1 MRIGNRMQLF
11 RSAPCVSVVIP
22 VYNAKRYLEACVQSL
37 EEQSLRSFELICV
50 DDGSTDGSAELLGT
64 LAKRYENL
72 RILSLEHAG
81 VSAARNAGIEDA
93 VGTYLLFVD
102 ADDTVDRQLLEL
114 AVQKADAC
122 SADMTIFGFDEFY
135 GKSDTYV
142 PREICGNNDLFERSF
157 NLSEMSCL
165 TTELTTPN
173 VWRILYRRSL
183 LTESGIRFHEDLHA
197 AEDLAFIYET
207 LFLARRITLMEQRL
221 YHYRR
226 DGGGSIT
233 HGERGD
239 TCLRS
244 LAYVRAFGESHGLFD
259 DVHIKRQLVNLVLDT
274 IWYSLDTAHSRQEF
288 DRIYTE
294 YQREWQDYICN
305 SKDLIDG
312 DYLGGRYRRF
322 FDATQGADAED
333 YLFYLLADKRDEIER
348 LRMESSSLVTAK
360 EELARTNDELRR
372 GSNTTQEVR
381 PSAIRRLVT
390 VLRRFLRGKK

>member
-1 MRIGNRMQLF
+1 MGIGNRTQSF
-11 RSAPCVSVVIP
+11 RSAPFVSVVIP
-22 VYNAKRYLEACVQSL
+22 VYNAKRYLEACIQSL
-37 EEQSLRSFELICV
+37 EEQSLRFFELICV

-102 ADDTVDRQLLEL
+102 ADDTVDQRLLEL

-142 PREICGNNDLFERSF
+142 PREICGKHELFERSF
-157 NLSEMSCL
+157 NISEMSCL

-183 LTESGIRFHEDLHA
+183 LTESGIRFHEDLNA
-197 AEDLAFIYET
+197 AEDLVFIYET
-207 LFLARRITLMEQRL
+207 LFVAQRITLMEQRL

-244 LAYVRAFGESHGLFD
+244 LAYVRAFGELHRLFD
-259 DVHIKRQLVNLVLDT
+259 DIHIKRQLVNLVLDT

-288 DRIYTE
+288 DRIYSG
-294 YQREWQDYICN
+294 YQREWQDYICS

-322 FDATQGADAED
+322 FDATQGVEAED
-333 YLFYLLADKRDEIER
+333 YLFHVLADKRDEIER
-348 LRMESSSLVTAK
+348 LRMESSSLATAK

-372 GSNTTQEVR
+372 ASNTTQEVR
-381 PSAIRRLVT
+381 PSAIRRFVT
-390 VLRRFLRGKK
+390 ALRRCLRGKK

>member
-22 VYNAKRYLEACVQSL
+22 VYNAKRYLEVCVQSL

-102 ADDTVDRQLLEL
+102 ADDTADRNLLEL

-142 PREICGNNDLFERSF
+142 PREICGKHELFERSF

-183 LTESGIRFHEDLHA
+183 LTESGIRFHEDLKA

-207 LFLARRITLMEQRL
+207 LFVAQRITLMEQRF

-226 DGGGSIT
+226 DGEGSIT

-259 DVHIKRQLVNLVLDT
+259 DIRIKRQLVNLVLDT

-288 DRIYTE
+288 DRIYSG
-294 YQREWQDYICN
+294 YQREWQDYICS

-312 DYLGGRYRRF
+312 EYLGGRYRRF
-322 FDATQGADAED
+322 FDATQGVEAED

-348 LRMESSSLVTAK
+348 LRMESSSLATAK
-360 EELARTNDELRR
+360 EELARSNDELRR
-372 GSNTTQEVR
+372 ASNMTQEVQ
-381 PSAIRRLVT
+381 PSAIRRFVIA
-390 VLRRFLRGKK
+390 LRRFLRGKK

>member
-114 AVQKADAC
+114 AVQRADAC

-288 DRIYTE
+288 DRIYTG

>member
-1 MRIGNRMQLF
+1 MGTGNRMQSF
-11 RSAPCVSVVIP
+11 RSAPHVSVIIP
-22 VYNAKRYLEACVQSL
+22 VYNAKRYLKACVQSL
-37 EEQSLRSFELICV
+37 EEQLLKSFELICV
-50 DDGSTDGSAELLGT
+50 DDGSTDGSAELLIT

-102 ADDTVDRQLLEL
+102 ADDTVDQRLLEL

-142 PREICGNNDLFERSF
+142 PREICGKHELFERSF
-157 NLSEMSCL
+157 NISEMSCL

-183 LTESGIRFHEDLHA
+183 LTESGIRFHDDLKA

-207 LFLARRITLMEQRL
+207 LFVAQRITLMEQRL

-244 LAYVRAFGESHGLFD
+244 LAYVRAFGELHRLFD
-259 DVHIKRQLVNLVLDT
+259 DIHIKRQLVNLVLDT

-288 DRIYTE
+288 DRIYSG
-294 YQREWQDYICN
+294 YQREWQDYICS

-322 FDATQGADAED
+322 FDATQGVEAED
-333 YLFYLLADKRDEIER
+333 YLFHVLADKRDEIER
-348 LRMESSSLVTAK
+348 LRMESSSLATAK

-372 GSNTTQEVR
+372 ASNTTQEVR
-381 PSAIRRLVT
+381 PSAIRRFVT
-390 VLRRFLRGKK
+390 ALRRCLRGKK

>member
-1 MRIGNRMQLF
+1 MGIGNRMQSF

-50 DDGSTDGSAELLGT
+50 DDGSTDGSAELLIT

-102 ADDTVDRQLLEL
+102 ADDTVDQQLLEL

-142 PREICGNNDLFERSF
+142 PREICGKHELFERSF

-165 TTELTTPN
+165 TTELMTPN
-173 VWRILYRRSL
+173 VWRILYRRTL
-183 LTESGIRFHEDLHA
+183 LTESGIRFHEDLKA

-207 LFLARRITLMEQRL
+207 LFVAGRIALMEQRL

-226 DGGGSIT
+226 DGEGSIT

-239 TCLRS
+239 TSLRS
-244 LAYVRAFGESHGLFD
+244 LAYVRAFGELHRLFD
-259 DVHIKRQLVNLVLDT
+259 DVRIKRQLVNLVLDT

-288 DRIYTE
+288 DRIYSG
-294 YQREWQDYICN
+294 YQREWQDYICS

-333 YLFYLLADKRDEIER
+333 YLFYLLADKRDETEQ
-348 LRMESSSLVTAK
+348 LRMESSSLATAK
-360 EELARTNDELRR
+360 EELARSNDELRR
-372 GSNTTQEVR
+372 ASNTTQEVR

-390 VLRRFLRGKK
+390 ALRRFLRGR

>member
-239 TCLRS
+239 TCFRS

-348 LRMESSSLVTAK
+348 LRMESSSLVTVK

>member
-173 VWRILYRRSL
+173 VWRILYRRFL

-226 DGGGSIT
+226 DGEGSIT

-288 DRIYTE
+288 DRIYTG

>member
-1 MRIGNRMQLF
+1 MGAGNGTQSF
-11 RSAPCVSVVIP
+11 RSAPLVSVVIP
-22 VYNAKRYLEACVQSL
+22 IYNAKRYLEACVRSLEDQSL
-37 EEQSLRSFELICV
+37 ASFELICV
-50 DDGSTDGSAELLGT
+50 DDGSTDGSAELLGI
-64 LAKRYENL
+64 LAKQYENL
-72 RILSLEHAG
+72 RVLLQEHAG

-102 ADDTVDRQLLEL
+102 ADDTVDQQLLEL

-142 PREICGNNDLFERSF
+142 PREICGKHELFECSF
-157 NLSEMSCL
+157 NISEMSCL

-183 LTESGIRFHEDLHA
+183 LTESGIRFHEDLKA

-207 LFLARRITLMEQRL
+207 LFVARRITLMEQRL

-226 DGGGSIT
+226 DGEGSIT

-239 TCLRS
+239 TSLRA
-244 LAYVRAFGESHGLFD
+244 LAYIRAFCETYGILDSRT
-259 DVHIKRQLVNLVLDT
+259 IKTQLVNLVLDT

-288 DRIYTE
+288 DRIYNG
-294 YQREWQDYICN
+294 YQREWLDYIRDSEN
-305 SKDLIDG
+305 LIDG

-322 FDATQGADAED
+322 FDVTHNADAED
-333 YLFYLLADKRDEIER
+333 YLFHVLADKRKEVDR
-348 LRMESSSLVTAK
+348 LRAEGSLLLTK
-360 EELARTNDELRR
+360 KDELVRTNDELRR
-372 GSNTTQEVR
+372 RIDTVRDVR
-381 PSAIRRLVT
+381 PSALRRLV
-390 VLRRFLRGKK
+390 VALRRCLRHKA

>member
-1 MRIGNRMQLF
+1 MGAGNGTQSF
-11 RSAPCVSVVIP
+11 RSAPLVSVVIP
-22 VYNAKRYLEACVQSL
+22 IYNAKRYLEACVRSLEDQSL
-37 EEQSLRSFELICV
+37 ASFELICV
-50 DDGSTDGSAELLGT
+50 DDGSTDGSAELLGI
-64 LAKRYENL
+64 LAKQYENL
-72 RILSLEHAG
+72 RVLLQEHAG

-102 ADDTVDRQLLEL
+102 ADDTVDQQLLEL

-142 PREICGNNDLFERSF
+142 PREICGKHELFECSF
-157 NLSEMSCL
+157 NISEMSCL

-183 LTESGIRFHEDLHA
+183 LTESGIRFHEDLKA

-207 LFLARRITLMEQRL
+207 LFVAGHIALMEQRL

-226 DGGGSIT
+226 DGEGSIT

-239 TCLRS
+239 TSLRA
-244 LAYVRAFGESHGLFD
+244 LAHIRAFCEAHGILD
-259 DVHIKRQLVNLVLDT
+259 SRTTKTQLVNLVLDT

-288 DRIYTE
+288 DRIYNG
-294 YQREWQDYICN
+294 YKREWLDYIRDSEN
-305 SKDLIDG
+305 LIDG

-322 FDATQGADAED
+322 FDVTHNADAED
-333 YLFYLLADKRDEIER
+333 YLFHVLVDKRKEVDR
-348 LRMESSSLVTAK
+348 LRAEGSLLLTK
-360 EELARTNDELRR
+360 KNELARTNDELRR
-372 GSNTTQEVR
+372 RIDTVRDVR
-381 PSAIRRLVT
+381 PSALRRLGAA
-390 VLRRFLRGKK
+390 LRRCLRHKA

>member
-1 MRIGNRMQLF
+1 MGTGNRMQSF
-11 RSAPCVSVVIP
+11 RSAPRVSVVIP
-22 VYNAKRYLEACVQSL
+22 VYNARRYLEACVQSL

-50 DDGSTDGSAELLGT
+50 DDGSTDGSAELLIT

-102 ADDTVDRQLLEL
+102 ADDTVDRKLLEL
-114 AVQKADAC
+114 AVQRADAC

-157 NLSEMSCL
+157 NLSDMSCL

-183 LTESGIRFHEDLHA
+183 LTESGIRFHEDLKA

-207 LFLARRITLMEQRL
+207 LFVTQRITLMEQRL

-244 LAYVRAFGESHGLFD
+244 LAYVRAFGESHGLFN

-288 DRIYTE
+288 DRIYTG
-294 YQREWQDYICN
+294 YQREWQDYICS

-322 FDATQGADAED
+322 FDATQGVEAKD
-333 YLFYLLADKRDEIER
+333 YLFYLLAGKRDEIER
-348 LRMESSSLVTAK
+348 LRMESSSLTMAK

-372 GSNTTQEVR
+372 ASNATQDVR

-390 VLRRFLRGKK
+390 ALRRCLRGKK

>member
-1 MRIGNRMQLF
+1 MGTGNRMQSF
-11 RSAPCVSVVIP
+11 RSAPRVSVVIP

-50 DDGSTDGSAELLGT
+50 DDGSTDGSAELLIT

-93 VGTYLLFVD
+93 VGMYLLFVD
-102 ADDTVDRQLLEL
+102 ADDTVDQQLLKL
-114 AVQKADAC
+114 VVQKADAC

-157 NLSEMSCL
+157 NLSDMSCL

-183 LTESGIRFHEDLHA
+183 LTESGIRFHEDLKA

-207 LFLARRITLMEQRL
+207 LFVAQRITLMEQRL

-226 DGGGSIT
+226 DGEGSIT

-244 LAYVRAFGESHGLFD
+244 LAYVRAFGELHRLFD

-288 DRIYTE
+288 DRIYIG
-294 YQREWQDYICN
+294 YQREWQDYICS

-322 FDATQGADAED
+322 FDATQGVDAED
-333 YLFYLLADKRDEIER
+333 YLFYLLAGKRDEIER
-348 LRMESSSLVTAK
+348 LRMESSSLATAK

-372 GSNTTQEVR
+372 ASKATQDVR
-381 PSAIRRLVT
+381 PSAIRRFVT
-390 VLRRFLRGKK
+390 ALRRCLRGKK

>member
-1 MRIGNRMQLF
+1 MGTGNRMQSF
-11 RSAPCVSVVIP
+11 RSAPRVSVIIP

-142 PREICGNNDLFERSF
+142 PREICGKHELFERSF
-157 NLSEMSCL
+157 NISDMSCL

-183 LTESGIRFHEDLHA
+183 LTESGIRFHEDLNA

-207 LFLARRITLMEQRL
+207 LFVAQRVTLMEQRL

-226 DGGGSIT
+226 DGEGSIT

-244 LAYVRAFGESHGLFD
+244 LAYVRAFGELHRLFD
-259 DVHIKRQLVNLVLDT
+259 DVRIKRQLVNLVLDT

-288 DRIYTE
+288 DRIYTG
-294 YQREWQDYICN
+294 YQREWQDYICS

-322 FDATQGADAED
+322 FDATQGVEAED
-333 YLFYLLADKRDEIER
+333 YLFYLLAGKRDEIER
-348 LRMESSSLVTAK
+348 LRMESSSLTTAK
-360 EELARTNDELRR
+360 EELARSNDELRR
-372 GSNTTQEVR
+372 ASNTTQEVR
-381 PSAIRRLVT
+381 PSAIRMLVT
-390 VLRRFLRGKK
+390 ALRRCLRGRS

>member
-1 MRIGNRMQLF
+1 MGIGNRMQSF
-11 RSAPCVSVVIP
+11 RSAPLVSVVVP
-22 VYNAKRYLEACVQSL
+22 VYNAKRYLEACIQSL

-50 DDGSTDGSAELLGT
+50 DDGSTDGSAELLVT
-64 LAKRYENL
+64 LAKQYENL
-72 RILSLEHAG
+72 RVLSQKHAG

-93 VGTYLLFVD
+93 VGT
-102 ADDTVDRQLLEL
+102 VDRKLLEL

-122 SADMTIFGFDEFY
+122 STDMTIFGFDEFY

-142 PREICGNNDLFERSF
+142 PREICGKHELFERSF

-165 TTELTTPN
+165 TTELMTPN

-183 LTESGIRFHEDLHA
+183 LTESGIRFHEDLKA

-207 LFLARRITLMEQRL
+207 LFVAQRITLMEQRL

-288 DRIYTE
+288 DRIYTG

-348 LRMESSSLVTAK
+348 LRMESSSLATAK
-360 EELARTNDELRR
+360 EELARSNDELRR
-372 GSNTTQEVR
+372 ASNMTQEVQ
-381 PSAIRRLVT
+381 PSAIRRFVIA
-390 VLRRFLRGKK
+390 LRRFLRGKK

>member
-183 LTESGIRFHEDLHA
+183 LTESGIRFHEDLYA

>member
-1 MRIGNRMQLF
+1 MGTGNRMQSF
-11 RSAPCVSVVIP
+11 RSAPRVSVVIP

-50 DDGSTDGSAELLGT
+50 DDGSTDGSAELLIT

-93 VGTYLLFVD
+93 VGMYLLFVD
-102 ADDTVDRQLLEL
+102 ADDTVDQQLLKL
-114 AVQKADAC
+114 VVQKADAC

-157 NLSEMSCL
+157 NLSDMSCL

-183 LTESGIRFHEDLHA
+183 LTESGIRFHEDLKA

-207 LFLARRITLMEQRL
+207 LFVAQRITLMEQRL

-244 LAYVRAFGESHGLFD
+244 LAYVRAFGESHGLFN

-288 DRIYTE
+288 DRIYTG
-294 YQREWQDYICN
+294 YQREWQDYICS

-322 FDATQGADAED
+322 FDATQGVEAED
-333 YLFYLLADKRDEIER
+333 YLFYLLAGKRDEIER
-348 LRMESSSLVTAK
+348 LRMESSSLTMAK

-372 GSNTTQEVR
+372 ASNATQDVR

-390 VLRRFLRGKK
+390 ALRRCLRGRK

>member
-1 MRIGNRMQLF
+1 MGAGNGTQSF
-11 RSAPCVSVVIP
+11 RSAPLVSVVIP
-22 VYNAKRYLEACVQSL
+22 IYNAKRYLEACVRSLEDQSL
-37 EEQSLRSFELICV
+37 ASFELICV
-50 DDGSTDGSAELLGT
+50 DDGSTDGSAELLDT

-102 ADDTVDRQLLEL
+102 ADDTVDQQLLEL

-142 PREICGNNDLFERSF
+142 PREICGKHELFECSF
-157 NLSEMSCL
+157 NISEMSCL

-183 LTESGIRFHEDLHA
+183 LTESGIRFHEDLKA

-207 LFLARRITLMEQRL
+207 LFVAGHIALMEQRL

-226 DGGGSIT
+226 DGEGSIT

-239 TCLRS
+239 TSLRA
-244 LAYVRAFGESHGLFD
+244 LAYIRAFCETHGILD
-259 DVHIKRQLVNLVLDT
+259 SRTIKTQLVNLVLDT

-288 DRIYTE
+288 DRIYNG
-294 YQREWQDYICN
+294 YQREWLDYIRDSEN
-305 SKDLIDG
+305 LIDG

-322 FDATQGADAED
+322 FDVTHNADAED
-333 YLFYLLADKRDEIER
+333 YLFHVLVDKRKEVDR
-348 LRMESSSLVTAK
+348 LRAEGSLLLTK
-360 EELARTNDELRR
+360 KNELARTNDELRR
-372 GSNTTQEVR
+372 RIDTVRDVR
-381 PSAIRRLVT
+381 PSALRRLV
-390 VLRRFLRGKK
+390 VALRRCLRHKA

>member
-22 VYNAKRYLEACVQSL
+22 VYNAKRYLEVCVQSL

-102 ADDTVDRQLLEL
+102 ADDTADRNLLEL

-142 PREICGNNDLFERSF
+142 PREICGKHELFERSF

-183 LTESGIRFHEDLHA
+183 LTESGIRFHEDLKA

-207 LFLARRITLMEQRL
+207 LFVAQRITLMEQRF

-226 DGGGSIT
+226 DGEGSIT

-259 DVHIKRQLVNLVLDT
+259 DIRIKRQLVNLVLDT

-288 DRIYTE
+288 DRIYSG
-294 YQREWQDYICN
+294 YQREWQDYICS

-312 DYLGGRYRRF
+312 EYLGGRYRRF
-322 FDATQGADAED
+322 FDATQGVEAED

-348 LRMESSSLVTAK
+348 LRMESSSLATAK
-360 EELARTNDELRR
+360 EELARSNDELRR
-372 GSNTTQEVR
+372 ASNTTQEVR
-381 PSAIRRLVT
+381 PSAIRMLVT
-390 VLRRFLRGKK
+390 ALRRCLRGKK

>member
-1 MRIGNRMQLF
+1 MGIGNRMQSF
-11 RSAPCVSVVIP
+11 RSAPCVSVIIP
-22 VYNAKRYLEACVQSL
+22 VYNAKRYLEVCVQSL

-50 DDGSTDGSAELLGT
+50 DDGSTDGSAELLIT

-114 AVQKADAC
+114 AVQRADAC
-122 SADMTIFGFDEFY
+122 SADMTIFGFDECY

-142 PREICGNNDLFERSF
+142 PREICGKHELFERSF
-157 NLSEMSCL
+157 GLSDMSCL

-173 VWRILYRRSL
+173 VWRILYRRSH
-183 LTESGIRFHEDLHA
+183 LTESGIRFHEDLKA

-207 LFLARRITLMEQRL
+207 LFVARRITLMGQRL

-226 DGGGSIT
+226 DGEGSIT

-244 LAYVRAFGESHGLFD
+244 LSYVRAFGESHGLFD
-259 DVHIKRQLVNLVLDT
+259 DVRIKRQLVNLVLDT

-288 DRIYTE
+288 DRIYTG

-312 DYLGGRYRRF
+312 DYLGGRYHRF

-348 LRMESSSLVTAK
+348 LRMESSSLATAK
-360 EELARTNDELRR
+360 EELARSNDELRR
-372 GSNTTQEVR
+372 ASNTTQEVR
-381 PSAIRRLVT
+381 PSAIRMLVT
-390 VLRRFLRGKK
+390 ALRRCLRGKK

>member
-1 MRIGNRMQLF
+1 MGTGNRMQSF
-11 RSAPCVSVVIP
+11 RSAPLVSVVIP
-22 VYNAKRYLEACVQSL
+22 IYNAKRYLEACVRSLEDQSL
-37 EEQSLRSFELICV
+37 ASFELICV
-50 DDGSTDGSAELLGT
+50 DDGSTDGSAELLGI
-64 LAKRYENL
+64 LAKQYENL
-72 RILSLEHAG
+72 RVLLQEHAG

-102 ADDTVDRQLLEL
+102 ADDTVDQQLLKL

-142 PREICGNNDLFERSF
+142 PREICGKHELFECSF
-157 NLSEMSCL
+157 DLSEMSCL

-207 LFLARRITLMEQRL
+207 LFVAQRITLMEQRL

-226 DGGGSIT
+226 DGEGSIT

-239 TCLRS
+239 TSLRA
-244 LAYVRAFGESHGLFD
+244 LAHIRAFCETQGILDSLTTR
-259 DVHIKRQLVNLVLDT
+259 RQLVNLVLDT

-288 DRIYTE
+288 DRIYNG
-294 YQREWQDYICN
+294 YKREWLDYVRDSEN
-305 SKDLIDG
+305 LIDG
-312 DYLGGRYRRF
+312 DYLGGRYRCF
-322 FDATQGADAED
+322 FDVTHNADAED
-333 YLFYLLADKRDEIER
+333 YLFHVLVDKHKEVDR
-348 LRMESSSLVTAK
+348 LRAEGSLLLTK
-360 EELARTNDELRR
+360 KDELARTNDELRR
-372 GSNTTQEVR
+372 RIDTVRDVR
-381 PSAIRRLVT
+381 PSALRKLGAA
-390 VLRRFLRGKK
+390 LRRCLRHKA

>member
-1 MRIGNRMQLF
+1 MGIGNRTQSF
-11 RSAPCVSVVIP
+11 RSAPFVSVVIP
-22 VYNAKRYLEACVQSL
+22 VYNAKRYLEACIQSL
-37 EEQSLRSFELICV
+37 EEQSLRFFELICV

-102 ADDTVDRQLLEL
+102 ADDTVDQRLLEL

-142 PREICGNNDLFERSF
+142 PREICGKHELFERSF
-157 NLSEMSCL
+157 NISEMSCL

-183 LTESGIRFHEDLHA
+183 LTESGIRFHDDLKA

-207 LFLARRITLMEQRL
+207 LFVAQRITLMEQRL

-244 LAYVRAFGESHGLFD
+244 LAYVRAFGELHRLFD
-259 DVHIKRQLVNLVLDT
+259 DIHIKRQLVNLVLDT

-288 DRIYTE
+288 DRIYSG
-294 YQREWQDYICN
+294 YQREWQDYICS

-322 FDATQGADAED
+322 FDATQGVEAED
-333 YLFYLLADKRDEIER
+333 YLFHVLADKRDEIER
-348 LRMESSSLVTAK
+348 LRMESSSLATAK

-372 GSNTTQEVR
+372 ASNTTQEVR
-381 PSAIRRLVT
+381 PSAIRRFVT
-390 VLRRFLRGKK
+390 ALRRCLRGKK

>member
-1 MRIGNRMQLF
+1 MGAGNGTQSF
-11 RSAPCVSVVIP
+11 RSAPLVSVVIP
-22 VYNAKRYLEACVQSL
+22 IYNAKRYLEACVRSLEDQSL
-37 EEQSLRSFELICV
+37 ASFELICV
-50 DDGSTDGSAELLGT
+50 DDGSTDGSAELLGI
-64 LAKRYENL
+64 LAKQYENL
-72 RILSLEHAG
+72 RVLLQEHAG

-102 ADDTVDRQLLEL
+102 ADDTVDQQLLEL

-142 PREICGNNDLFERSF
+142 PREICGKHELFECSF
-157 NLSEMSCL
+157 NISEMSCL

-183 LTESGIRFHEDLHA
+183 LTESGIRFHEDLKA

-207 LFLARRITLMEQRL
+207 LFMAGHIALMEQRL

-226 DGGGSIT
+226 DGEGSIT

-239 TCLRS
+239 TSLRA
-244 LAYVRAFGESHGLFD
+244 LAHIRAFCEAHGILD
-259 DVHIKRQLVNLVLDT
+259 SRTTKTQLVNLVLDT

-288 DRIYTE
+288 DRIYNG
-294 YQREWQDYICN
+294 YKREWLDYIRDSEN
-305 SKDLIDG
+305 LIDG

-322 FDATQGADAED
+322 FDVTHNADAED
-333 YLFYLLADKRDEIER
+333 YLFHVLVDKRKEVDR
-348 LRMESSSLVTAK
+348 LRAEGSLLLTK
-360 EELARTNDELRR
+360 KNELARTNDELRR
-372 GSNTTQEVR
+372 RIDTVRDVR
-381 PSAIRRLVT
+381 PSALRRLV
-390 VLRRFLRGKK
+390 VALRRCLRHKA

>member
-360 EELARTNDELRR
+360 EELARTNDELRH

>member
-1 MRIGNRMQLF
+1 
-11 RSAPCVSVVIP
+11 
-22 VYNAKRYLEACVQSL
+22 
-37 EEQSLRSFELICV
+37 
-50 DDGSTDGSAELLGT
+50 
-64 LAKRYENL
+64 
-72 RILSLEHAG
+72 
-81 VSAARNAGIEDA
+81 
-93 VGTYLLFVD
+93 
-102 ADDTVDRQLLEL
+102 
-114 AVQKADAC
+114 
-122 SADMTIFGFDEFY
+122 
-135 GKSDTYV
+135 
-142 PREICGNNDLFERSF
+142 
-157 NLSEMSCL
+157 MSCL

-173 VWRILYRRSL
+173 VWRILYRHSL
-183 LTESGIRFHEDLHA
+183 LTESGIRFHEDLKA

-207 LFLARRITLMEQRL
+207 LFVARRITLMEQRL

-226 DGGGSIT
+226 DGEGSIT

-259 DVHIKRQLVNLVLDT
+259 DVRIKRQLVNLVLDT

-288 DRIYTE
+288 DCIYTG
-294 YQREWQDYICN
+294 YQREWQDYICS

-348 LRMESSSLVTAK
+348 LRMESSSLATAK

-372 GSNTTQEVR
+372 ASNTTQEVR

-390 VLRRFLRGKK
+390 ALRRFLRGKK

>member
-1 MRIGNRMQLF
+1 MGTGNRMQSF
-11 RSAPCVSVVIP
+11 RSAPRVSVVIP

-50 DDGSTDGSAELLGT
+50 DDGSTDGSAELLIT

-93 VGTYLLFVD
+93 VGMYLLFVD
-102 ADDTVDRQLLEL
+102 ADDTVDQQLLKL
-114 AVQKADAC
+114 VVQKADAC

-157 NLSEMSCL
+157 NLSDMSCL

-183 LTESGIRFHEDLHA
+183 LTESGIRFHEDLKA

-207 LFLARRITLMEQRL
+207 LFVAQRITLMEQRL

-226 DGGGSIT
+226 DGEGSIT

-244 LAYVRAFGESHGLFD
+244 LAYVRAFGELHRLFD

-288 DRIYTE
+288 DRIYIG
-294 YQREWQDYICN
+294 YQREWQDYICS

-322 FDATQGADAED
+322 FDATQGVDAED
-333 YLFYLLADKRDEIER
+333 YLFYLLAGKRDEIER
-348 LRMESSSLVTAK
+348 LRMESSSLATAK
-360 EELARTNDELRR
+360 EELVRTNDELRR
-372 GSNTTQEVR
+372 ASKATQDVR
-381 PSAIRRLVT
+381 PSAIRRFVT
-390 VLRRFLRGKK
+390 ALRRCLRGKK

>member
-1 MRIGNRMQLF
+1 MGAGNGTQSF
-11 RSAPCVSVVIP
+11 RSAPLVSVVIP
-22 VYNAKRYLEACVQSL
+22 IYNAKRYLEACVRSLEDQSL
-37 EEQSLRSFELICV
+37 ASFELICV
-50 DDGSTDGSAELLGT
+50 DDGSTDGSAELLGI
-64 LAKRYENL
+64 LAKQYENL
-72 RILSLEHAG
+72 RVLLQEHAG

-102 ADDTVDRQLLEL
+102 ADDTVDQQLLEL

-142 PREICGNNDLFERSF
+142 PREICGKHELFECSF
-157 NLSEMSCL
+157 NISEMSCL

-183 LTESGIRFHEDLHA
+183 LTESGIRFHEDLKA

-207 LFLARRITLMEQRL
+207 LFVAGHIALMEQRL

-226 DGGGSIT
+226 DGEGSIT

-239 TCLRS
+239 TSLRA
-244 LAYVRAFGESHGLFD
+244 LAHIRAFCEAHGILD
-259 DVHIKRQLVNLVLDT
+259 SRTTKTQLVNLVLDT

-288 DRIYTE
+288 DRIYNG
-294 YQREWQDYICN
+294 YKREWLDYIRDSEN
-305 SKDLIDG
+305 LIDG

-322 FDATQGADAED
+322 FDVTHNADAED
-333 YLFYLLADKRDEIER
+333 YLFHVLADKRKEVDR
-348 LRMESSSLVTAK
+348 LRAEGSLLLTK
-360 EELARTNDELRR
+360 KDELARTNDELRR
-372 GSNTTQEVR
+372 RIDTVRDVR
-381 PSAIRRLVT
+381 PSALRRLGAA
-390 VLRRFLRGKK
+390 LRRCLRHKA

>member
-22 VYNAKRYLEACVQSL
+22 VYNAKRYLEVCVQSL

-102 ADDTVDRQLLEL
+102 ADDTADRNLLEL

-142 PREICGNNDLFERSF
+142 PREICGKHELFERSF
-157 NLSEMSCL
+157 NFSDMSCL

-183 LTESGIRFHEDLHA
+183 LTESGIRFHEDLKA

-207 LFLARRITLMEQRL
+207 LFVAQRITLMEQRL

-226 DGGGSIT
+226 DGEGSIT

-259 DVHIKRQLVNLVLDT
+259 DVRIKRQLVNLVLDT

-288 DRIYTE
+288 DRIYTG

-322 FDATQGADAED
+322 FDATQGVEAED

-348 LRMESSSLVTAK
+348 LRMESSSLATAK
-360 EELARTNDELRR
+360 EELARSNDELRR
-372 GSNTTQEVR
+372 ASNTTQEVR
-381 PSAIRRLVT
+381 PSAIRMLVT
-390 VLRRFLRGKK
+390 ALRRCLRGKK

>member
-1 MRIGNRMQLF
+1 MGTRNRMQSF
-11 RSAPCVSVVIP
+11 RSAPRVSVIIP

-37 EEQSLRSFELICV
+37 EDQSLRSFELICV
-50 DDGSTDGSAELLGT
+50 DDGSTDGSTELLIT

-142 PREICGNNDLFERSF
+142 PREICGKHELFERSF
-157 NLSEMSCL
+157 NISDMSCL

-183 LTESGIRFHEDLHA
+183 LTESGIRFHEDLNA

-207 LFLARRITLMEQRL
+207 LFVAQRVTLMEQRL

-226 DGGGSIT
+226 DGEGSIT

-244 LAYVRAFGESHGLFD
+244 LAYVRAFGELHRLFD
-259 DVHIKRQLVNLVLDT
+259 DVRIKRQLVNLVLDT

-288 DRIYTE
+288 DRIYTGH
-294 YQREWQDYICN
+294 QREWQDYICS

-322 FDATQGADAED
+322 FDATQGVEAED
-333 YLFYLLADKRDEIER
+333 YLFYLLAGKRDEIER

-372 GSNTTQEVR
+372 ASNATQDVR
-381 PSAIRRLVT
+381 PSAIRRFVT
-390 VLRRFLRGKK
+390 ALRRCLRGKK

>member
-1 MRIGNRMQLF
+1 MGTGNRMQSF
-11 RSAPCVSVVIP
+11 RSAPRVSVVIP

-50 DDGSTDGSAELLGT
+50 DDGSTDGSAELLIT

-93 VGTYLLFVD
+93 VGMYLLFVD
-102 ADDTVDRQLLEL
+102 ADDTVDQQLLKL
-114 AVQKADAC
+114 VVQKADAC

-157 NLSEMSCL
+157 NLSDMSCL

-183 LTESGIRFHEDLHA
+183 LTESGIRFHEDLKA

-207 LFLARRITLMEQRL
+207 LFVAQRITLMEQRL

-226 DGGGSIT
+226 DGEGSIT

-244 LAYVRAFGESHGLFD
+244 LAYVRAFGELHRLFD

-288 DRIYTE
+288 DRIYIG
-294 YQREWQDYICN
+294 YQREWQDYICS

-322 FDATQGADAED
+322 FDATQGVDAED
-333 YLFYLLADKRDEIER
+333 YLFYLLAGKRDEIER
-348 LRMESSSLVTAK
+348 LRMESSSLATAK

-372 GSNTTQEVR
+372 ASKATQDVR
-381 PSAIRRLVT
+381 PSAIRRFVT
-390 VLRRFLRGKK
+390 ALRRCLRGRK

>member
-1 MRIGNRMQLF
+1 MGAGNGTQSF
-11 RSAPCVSVVIP
+11 RSAPLVSVVIP
-22 VYNAKRYLEACVQSL
+22 IYNAKRYLEACVRSLEDQSL
-37 EEQSLRSFELICV
+37 ASFELICV
-50 DDGSTDGSAELLGT
+50 DDGSTDGSAELLGI
-64 LAKRYENL
+64 LAKQYENL
-72 RILSLEHAG
+72 RVLLQEHAG

-102 ADDTVDRQLLEL
+102 ADDTVDQQLLEL

-142 PREICGNNDLFERSF
+142 PREICGKHELFECSF
-157 NLSEMSCL
+157 NISEMSCL

-183 LTESGIRFHEDLHA
+183 LTESGIRFHEDLKA

-207 LFLARRITLMEQRL
+207 LFVAGHIALMEQRL

-226 DGGGSIT
+226 DGEGSIT

-239 TCLRS
+239 TSLRA
-244 LAYVRAFGESHGLFD
+244 LAHIRVFCEAHGILD
-259 DVHIKRQLVNLVLDT
+259 SRTTKTQLVNLVLDT

-288 DRIYTE
+288 DRIYNG
-294 YQREWQDYICN
+294 YKREWLDYIRDSEN
-305 SKDLIDG
+305 LIDG

-322 FDATQGADAED
+322 FDVTHNADAGD
-333 YLFYLLADKRDEIER
+333 YLFHVLVDKRKEVDR
-348 LRMESSSLVTAK
+348 LRAEGSLLLTK
-360 EELARTNDELRR
+360 KNELARTNDELRR
-372 GSNTTQEVR
+372 RIDTVRDVR
-381 PSAIRRLVT
+381 PSALRRLGAA
-390 VLRRFLRGKK
+390 LRRCLRHKA

>member
-183 LTESGIRFHEDLHA
+183 LTESGIRFYEDLHA

-305 SKDLIDG
+305 SKDLIDS

>member
-1 MRIGNRMQLF
+1 MGTGNRMQSF
-11 RSAPCVSVVIP
+11 RSAPRVSVVIP
-22 VYNAKRYLEACVQSL
+22 VYNARRYLEACVQSL

-50 DDGSTDGSAELLGT
+50 DDGSTDGSAELLIT

-102 ADDTVDRQLLEL
+102 ADDTVDRKLLEL
-114 AVQKADAC
+114 AVQRADAC

-157 NLSEMSCL
+157 NLSDMSCL

-183 LTESGIRFHEDLHA
+183 LTESGIRFHEDLKA

-207 LFLARRITLMEQRL
+207 LFVTQRITLMEQRL

-244 LAYVRAFGESHGLFD
+244 LAYVRAFGESHGLFN

-288 DRIYTE
+288 DRIYTG
-294 YQREWQDYICN
+294 YQREWQDYICS
-305 SKDLIDG
+305 SKNLIDG

-322 FDATQGADAED
+322 FDATQGVEAKD
-333 YLFYLLADKRDEIER
+333 YLFYLLAGKRDEIER
-348 LRMESSSLVTAK
+348 LRMESSSLTMAK

-372 GSNTTQEVR
+372 ASNATQDVR

-390 VLRRFLRGKK
+390 ALRRCLRGKK

>member
-50 DDGSTDGSAELLGT
+50 DDGSTDSSAELLGT

-207 LFLARRITLMEQRL
+207 LFVAQRITLMEQRL

-226 DGGGSIT
+226 DGEGSIT

-259 DVHIKRQLVNLVLDT
+259 NVRIKRQLVNLVLDT
-274 IWYSLDTAHSRQEF
+274 IWYSLDTAHLRQEF
-288 DRIYTE
+288 DRIYTG
-294 YQREWQDYICN
+294 YQREWQDYIYN

-348 LRMESSSLVTAK
+348 LRMESSSLATAK

-372 GSNTTQEVR
+372 ASNTTQEVR
-381 PSAIRRLVT
+381 LSAIRRLVT
-390 VLRRFLRGKK
+390 ALRRCLRGKK